1 MSRDGVGM
9 LPGWPT
15 ARTEET
21 RMTVPTRIRTSAKAV
36 VLHEGSVL
44 LTRNLWNGRE
54 VHFLPGGGQE
64 TGELLPDALRREVHE
79 ETGLTVRVGPLL
91 WVLEGWTEGPEV
103 HTSENFHRVEVVFL
117 CTVEGSAELLGG
129 TEQDIDQI
137 GLDWVPLEKITSLG
151 TLSPRYRA
159 HMAPLVSGAV
169 PRAAYLE
176 RTS

>member
-1 MSRDGVGM
+1 
-9 LPGWPT
+9 
-15 ARTEET
+15 
-21 RMTVPTRIRTSAKAV
+21 MTVPTRIRTSAKAV

-64 TGELLPDALRREVHE
+64 TGELLPDALRREVRE

-91 WVLEGWTEGPEV
+91 WVLEGWTEDPGGL
-103 HTSENFHRVEVVFL
+103 TSENFHRVEVVFL

-137 GLDWVPLEKITSLG
+137 GLDWVPLEKITSLA

-176 RTS
+176 RTP